1 MIGIYK
7 IIASSGSVSN
17 QVTFQVNE
25 PTLNVSEDCLPVN
38 YSTAKV
44 KYTDPWWRI
53 GGHLISDNK
62 AAADRALSIVK
73 HYKLDEICYVDRP
86 QPPMTYWLT
95 NNQSPTGSF
104 SGEDCIIFIPSTLQV
119 KQKDPNWLVQSSSSS
134 MLVFDNEQSAKDA
147 INIIKYYGFDR
158 QCYVDRPN
166 SPMKYFRN

>member
-44 KYTDPWWRI
+44 EYTDPWWRI